1 MFSLLEQHKDGS
13 WWYHPGDTFD
23 TEEEVEKCFQETY
36 WWDPER
42 PHMTFEHDETM
53 FQEYSTCTFDFKTFH
68 FGGMIHWPKS
78 LEGTFLRRNDNDKDL
93 D

>member
-13 WWYHPGDTFD
+13 WWYHPGATFE
-23 TEEEVEKCFQETY
+23 TEEEVEKYFQETFGTY
-36 WWDPER
+36 DPDR
-42 PHMTFEHDETM
+42 PHMTFEHDEPM

-78 LEGTFLRRNDNDKDL
+78 LEGTFLRRRNEV
-93 D
+93 